1 MKYIVCF
8 SGGHSSAL
16 VAIEAARKYGKE
28 NVILVNHD
36 ICPRAEDEDIKR
48 FKKEI
53 ADYLGI
59 EITYVNM
66 DGWEDKDPL
75 DICKSL

>member
-16 VAIEAARKYGKE
+16 VAIEAVRKYGKE

-36 ICPRAEDEDIKR
+36 ICSRAEDEDIKR

-53 ADYLGI
+53 AD
-59 EITYVNM
+59 V
-66 DGWEDKDPL
+66 
-75 DICKSL
+75 